1 MHILGYREASMF
13 KKHASLQPKWDGEKK
28 ATQTPENHMLRFLKE
43 ANMQFLW
50 TEIKEEFACL
60 SNTVK
65 DFIGLTSFSD
75 SIWLLLAWK
84 CLGILALG
92 S

>member
-1 MHILGYREASMF
+1 
-13 KKHASLQPKWDGEKK
+13 
-28 ATQTPENHMLRFLKE
+28 MLRLPTE

-65 DFIGLTSFSD
+65 DFIGLTGFSD
-75 SIWLLLAWK
+75 SIWLLSA
-84 CLGILALG
+84 
-92 S
+92 